1 MIKPS
6 LFVIDNSL
14 RFIILSFT
22 CVWCVQVPL
31 HARDISFALEL
42 KLQIAERCLTWVLGT
57 QLGASGRA
65 GNTFNYGPITLASLP
80 RLSLFNLWLKNTKEL
95 YLFT

>member
-1 MIKPS
+1 MIKHS

-14 RFIILSFT
+14 RFIIFSFI
-22 CVWCVQVPL
+22 CVWWVQVPL
-31 HARDISFALEL
+31 HARHISFALEL

-65 GNTFNYGPITLASLP
+65 GNTFNRGPTSLAVPPYQGYHFSICG
-80 RLSLFNLWLKNTKEL
+80 
-95 YLFT
+95 